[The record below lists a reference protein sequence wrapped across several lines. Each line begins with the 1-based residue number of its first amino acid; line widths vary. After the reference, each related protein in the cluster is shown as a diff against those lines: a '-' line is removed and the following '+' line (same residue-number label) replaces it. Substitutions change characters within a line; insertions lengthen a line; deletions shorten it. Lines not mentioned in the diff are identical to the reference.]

1 MWKASVY
8 SQPQHILYIRYYR
21 SLAKNVMS
29 TIPHDFRTL
38 FPLYINVTPT
48 NFMYDLYFPVSSSPH
63 FRLQVMNSK
72 PKPLLLLQKMNFSWN
87 SQKLHQRAL
96 TFLLLH
102 FISQLIC
109 KTVNLDCP
117 HKAVPITISVP
128 RVQYTSLRNT
138 KISFYLL
145 FKLINEQHQEISLS
159 ITYKICMPTDDDD
172 ATIEFNVQ

>member
-1 MWKASVY
+1 
-8 SQPQHILYIRYYR
+8 
-21 SLAKNVMS
+21 
-29 TIPHDFRTL
+29 
-38 FPLYINVTPT
+38 
-48 NFMYDLYFPVSSSPH
+48 MYDLYLFPVSSSPH

-138 KISFYLL
+138 KISFNLV
-145 FKLINEQHQEISLS
+145 FRLINEHYQVSSPS
-159 ITYKICMPTDDDD
+159 ITYKICMLIDEESV
-172 ATIEFNVQ
+172 EFNVQWDFTCLIDSKDGHFICLAYFLPINSSILLPIK